1 MSFVQSQLKALIGV
15 VVAAFCAGV
24 FAQESLPDFYKEPGL
39 YPNRDYINQHVSEN
53 VDPFTG
59 SLQIHSTDVYLP
71 GNGGFDLRVIRSFNS
86 SRINPLNP
94 ADATTSSLAGLGW
107 TVHFGRVLKSKNT
120 QVCVNTDGGT
130 AINDNP
136 VLELPDGSRQV
147 FAFTGLSPLMLTTA
161 RWKAECNK
169 VTSGLDVTSPDGVRY
184 EMTQAVAEAGGTSP
198 LYGWYTTKI
207 VDRNGNTA
215 TVSYAA
221 VGSPQI
227 SSISTSDQRSITFTY
242 LDSGLPSR
250 RISAITTGS
259 RTWAYSYLAVSGV
272 ADRYFLTQVT
282 RPDAAAT
289 AWKYSYNTVVGS
301 DNPANYQMNR
311 LTYPQ
316 GGYVT
321 YGYGHVFFD
330 SARTQAGRSAVVT
343 TKSSSDA
350 GNWGF
355 GYAPGYSTTYDTTT
369 VATPTGT
376 ITYKHFGAN
385 LAGPGTVWR
394 IGLLA
399 EKATGTEQT
408 ETLEWGS
415 QVISPENNF
424 RPGAFGNRID
434 NDVYAPQMTKRTV
447 VRNGATYTATYSNF
461 DSYGNPGTVVE
472 AGPNGGNRTTNL
484 SYYIDTSL
492 WIVKQ
497 VDDETTVGVG
507 TLTRTWDSRGNL
519 ASETRDGVT
528 TSYFR
533 TTAGDISQITRPRN
547 LIYTCGSHYRGI
559 AQTESH
565 PEGVNITRTVSAAG
579 NVESERN
586 GELFTTTYTYD
597 GLNQLTG
604 ITPPRGAPT
613 TISYTA
619 TSRTASRGKLIQTT
633 TDDAFGRVSLV
644 TFDGTSIAY
653 RHDVLGRKT
662 FQSLTGY
669 TNTGRKFSYDILD
682 RVKSISHA
690 DNAARNFVYGAATV
704 AVTDERSN
712 TTTYAHRAYGD
723 PDKTYLVSITSP
735 VAATSMS
742 VGRNGRDLVTSVV
755 QNGVT
760 RTFGYDSRFY
770 LTSAVHPENGTTSYG
785 RDAAGNMISKT
796 VGTSGATI
804 YDYDN
809 RNRLFRVTYP
819 NGLPSQVVN
828 VYNRNDKLTSVSNST
843 AVRKYGYDGNQNL
856 VREELALDGQQ
867 LIAEYLYTE
876 QDQLGQLVMPVLKK
890 PVYRD
895 TDYRGRV
902 FRVGVEPGYFLA
914 NIGYWPNGQIYDIAW
929 VGGSRATYGQNVR
942 EWVESVTVKTGDN
955 INRVAQSIGYD
966 AAGNVASITDS
977 VDSSFNRTFGYDA
990 VNRMVTANG
999 PWGGG
1004 SMAYDGRGNMTS
1016 YVLGSEQRSYSYD
1029 GSNRLATYSRVG
1041 SSTIAYAYD
1050 AYGNA
1055 SSTISSIPFTYDN
1068 ASNLVGTGAEV
1079 NSYDGANTRV
1089 KKVFSGVTVYE
1100 FRNAWGQLLVEW
1112 RKQPGYQDQLKE
1124 NIFAG
1129 GKRIVERS
1137 TDFIPGGAEQPYTLM
1152 FLQPDAAG
1160 SVISSTWAGGGLL
1173 FKENYEPYGV
1183 QRSAAGIG
1191 YNQQWFAGQKQDA
1204 SDLIYMGARYYNPVL
1219 GRFLS
1224 IDPKE
1229 VDPQDLHSFNRY
1241 AYANNNPNR
1250 YVDPDGNSPLD
1261 VGFLIYDVAKLGLAM
1276 YTGVGVG
1283 AAAADV
1289 ALSTLGVL
1297 SPVPGTGL
1305 ALKAARAEKAIEVV
1319 RGADHAV
1326 DAAKAAKA
1334 VTASEL
1340 RTAGRTDFNA
1350 SRAEALA
1357 ANGGKCTY
1365 CEKSA
1370 TAGDHV
1376 KSLKSYAD
1384 DVNAGKISRGDAV
1397 TQANSR
1403 GNIAGACTSCNSS
1416 KGARELSGTEGPG
1429 KWVAPNGFR
1438 RD

>member
-1 MSFVQSQLKALIGV
+1 MSRVRIALGAAV
-15 VVAAFCAGV
+15 GAFAAFLCAGA

-39 YPNRDYINQHVSEN
+39 YPNRDYVNQHVTEN

-71 GNGGFDLRVIRSFNS
+71 GNGSFDLKVIRSFNS

-94 ADATTSSLAGLGW
+94 ADATTTSLAGLGW

-147 FAFTGLSPLMLTTA
+147 FAFTGLSPLMLTAA
-161 RWKAECNK
+161 RWRAECNK
-169 VTSGLDVTSPDGVRY
+169 VTGGLDVSSPDGVRY

-227 SSISTSDQRSITFTY
+227 SGVSTSDGRSITFTY

-250 RISAITTGS
+250 RISAITSGT
-259 RTWAYSYLAVSGV
+259 RTWAYSYVAISGV

-289 AWKYSYNTVVGS
+289 AWKYAYNTVVGS
-301 DNPANYQMNR
+301 DNPANYQMSR

-330 SARTQAGRSAVVT
+330 LGRTSAGRSVVVT
-343 TKSSSDA
+343 SKYSSDV
-350 GNWGF
+350 GNFGF
-355 GYAPGYSTTYDTTT
+355 GYVPGYSTTYDTTT
-369 VATPTGT
+369 VATPAGT
-376 ITYKHFGAN
+376 ITYRHFGAN

-399 EKATGTEQT
+399 EKVTGSEQT

-415 QVISPENNF
+415 QAISPENNF

-447 VRNGATYTATYSNF
+447 VRNGATYTTAYSAF
-461 DSYGNPGTVVE
+461 DGYGNPGTVVE

-484 SYYIDTSL
+484 TYYIDTNL

-497 VDDETTVGVG
+497 VDDETTAGVG
-507 TLTRTWDSRGNL
+507 TVIRTWDSRGNL
-519 ASETRDGVT
+519 ASEMRDGVT
-528 TSYFR
+528 TSYLR
-533 TTAGDISQITRPRN
+533 TAAGDISQITRPRL
-547 LIYTCGSHYRGI
+547 LISTYGSHYRGI
-559 AQTESH
+559 PQTESH

-586 GELFTTTYTYD
+586 GELFATAYSYD

-619 TSRTASRGKLIQTT
+619 TTRTASRGKLIQTT
-633 TDDAFGRVSLV
+633 TDDAFGRVALV

-653 RHDVLGRKT
+653 QHDVLGRKT

-669 TNTGRKFSYDILD
+669 TNVGRKFSYDILD
-682 RVKSISHA
+682 RIKSISHA
-690 DNAARNFVYGAATV
+690 DGAARGFVYGAANV

-712 TTTYAHRAYGD
+712 TTTYGHRAYGD
-723 PDKTYLVSITSP
+723 PDKTYLMSIAAP

-742 VGRNGRDLVTSVV
+742 IGRNGRDLVTSVV

-760 RTFGYDSRFY
+760 RTFGYDSRYY
-770 LTSAVHPENGTTSYG
+770 LTSAIHPENGTVTYG
-785 RDAAGNMISKT
+785 RDAAGNMTSKT
-796 VGTSGATI
+796 VSASGATI

-819 NGLPSQVVN
+819 NGNPSQVVN
-828 VYNRNDKLTSVSNST
+828 TYNRNDKLTVVTN
-843 AVRKYGYDGNQNL
+843 AVAARKYAYDGNQNL

-867 LIAEYLYTE
+867 LIAEYQYTE
-876 QDQLGQLVMPVLKK
+876 QDQLTHMVMPVLKK

-914 NIGYWPNGQIYDIAW
+914 SMVYWPNGQIYDIAW

-942 EWVESVTVKTGDN
+942 EWVDSVTVKTGDN
-955 INRVAQSIGYD
+955 ISRIAQTIGYD
-966 AAGNVASITDS
+966 TAGNVASITDS
-977 VDSSFNRTFGYDA
+977 VDSSFNRSFGYDA
-990 VNRMVTANG
+990 VNRLVTANG

-1004 SMAYDGRGNMTS
+1004 SMAYDGRGNLTS
-1016 YVLGSEQRSYSYD
+1016 YVLGAEQRTYGYD
-1029 GSNRLATYSRVG
+1029 GNNRLSTLSRTGATTATYG
-1041 SSTIAYAYD
+1041 YD
-1050 AYGNA
+1050 ANGNA
-1055 SSTISSIPFTYDN
+1055 APSGSGYAYDN
-1068 ASNLVGTGAEV
+1068 ASNLVSSSAQV
-1079 NSYDGANTRV
+1079 NSYDGTNTRV
-1089 KKVFSGVTVYE
+1089 KTVVGGYLTTYE

-1112 RKQPGYQDQLKE
+1112 LKQPGYQDRLRE

-1129 GKRIVERS
+1129 GKRIVER
-1137 TDFIPGGAEQPYTLM
+1137 TTAFTPGGAEQPYTLM

-1173 FKENYEPYGV
+1173 YKENYRPYGE
-1183 QRSAAGIG
+1183 QLNATGND

-1261 VGFLIYDVAKLGLAM
+1261 VAFLVYDVAKLGIAV
-1276 YTGVGVG
+1276 YNGAGVG
-1283 AAAADV
+1283 AAALDV
-1289 ALSTLGVL
+1289 GLSALGVL
-1297 SPVPGTGL
+1297 SPVPGSGQ
-1305 ALKAARAEKAIEVV
+1305 ALKALKV
-1319 RGADHAV
+1319 ADKAV
-1326 DAAKAAKA
+1326 DAVRAVEHAAGSGTAA
-1334 VTASEL
+1334 VGVGL
-1340 RTAGRTDFNA
+1340 
-1350 SRAEALA
+1350 
-1357 ANGGKCTY
+1357 
-1365 CEKSA
+1365 SA
-1370 TAGDHV
+1370 
-1376 KSLKSYAD
+1376 
-1384 DVNAGKISRGDAV
+1384 
-1397 TQANSR
+1397 
-1403 GNIAGACTSCNSS
+1403 
-1416 KGARELSGTEGPG
+1416 AREAGTVAKGSGEAIHVTKGGVALPAGPKHQIPEGYVQNPHRSGSYGEVVEGKFKERLRIDSPTPPG
-1429 KWVAPNGFR
+1429 QKGPNYSHYHRDGKGTHYSPRPGDKDPGFR
-1438 RD
+1438 P